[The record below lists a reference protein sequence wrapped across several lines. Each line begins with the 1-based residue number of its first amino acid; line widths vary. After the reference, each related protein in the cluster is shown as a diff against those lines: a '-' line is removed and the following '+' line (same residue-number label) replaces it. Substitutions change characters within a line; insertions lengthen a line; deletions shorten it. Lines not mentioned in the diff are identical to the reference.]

1 MSYKKFFLML
11 FVSLVIMYVVMFL
24 NMDQLS
30 HYHTSATRIYMAL
43 LMIAPMAVV
52 MLGFM
57 GGMYKSKK
65 TNAAI
70 MIGAVLLFAVVLTA
84 LRTQTPIGDANYMK
98 AMIPHHS
105 SAVMVSKHAHLKDP
119 EVRALADSIIASQ
132 DREIAQMEAAIKRL
146 ENR

>member
-1 MSYKKFFLML
+1 MSYNKFFLML

-70 MIGAVLLFAVVLTA
+70 IIGAVLLFAVVLTA
-84 LRTQTPIGDANYMK
+84 LRTQTPIGDVNYMK

-132 DREIAQMEAAIKRL
+132 NREIAQMEAAIKRL
-146 ENR
+146 QNR